1 MFQEFRALVMK
12 SNALVLAIGII
23 IGHAL
28 GAVVNPPVEDMP
40 PLALLPGGI
49 GFALMQWVLKD
60 TGDPTTTVAIRSGT
74 FIQTVI
80 QPIVIALAVFIIGKA
95 LIREE
100 PPAPAGP
107 PEEVELLAEVRDELR
122 KG

>member
-1 MFQEFRALVMK
+1 
-12 SNALVLAIGII
+12 
-23 IGHAL
+23 
-28 GAVVNPPVEDMP
+28 
-40 PLALLPGGI
+40 
-49 GFALMQWVLKD
+49 
-60 TGDPTTTVAIRSGT
+60 
-74 FIQTVI
+74 VI
-80 QPIVIALAVFIIGKA
+80 QPIVIAFAVFIIGKA

>member
-1 MFQEFRALVMK
+1 M
-12 SNALVLAIGII
+12 
-23 IGHAL
+23 
-28 GAVVNPPVEDMP
+28 
-40 PLALLPGGI
+40 
-49 GFALMQWVLKD
+49 
-60 TGDPTTTVAIRSGT
+60 
-74 FIQTVI
+74 IQL
-80 QPIVIALAVFIIGKA
+80 IVIALAVFIIGKA